1 MNNKQ
6 KAAEIF
12 RRLEKRYPAP
22 EPALDWTNAWEL
34 LVATVLAAQCTDE
47 RVNKVTPGLFARWP
61 SIPDM
66 AAADVSEVEE
76 AVRSTGFFRNKAKNL
91 VASARLVMEEFQ
103 GQVPRSMADLV
114 RLPGVARKTA
124 NIVLSNAYG
133 VHEGI
138 AVDTHVKRP
147 DLPSGPDGEH
157 RSRAHRKRPHAALSA
172 RGMGRHQPFPGLF
185 RPRGLQ
191 GAETALRRM
200 RARRPLSEKGS
211 QVRWPNP

>member
-1 MNNKQ
+1 MNKKQ

-47 RVNKVTPGLFARWP
+47 RVNKVMPGLFARWP

-66 AAADVSEVEE
+66 AAADVGEVEE

-103 GQVPRSMADLV
+103 GQVPRSMAELV

-138 AVDTHVKRP
+138 AVDTHVKRLTYRLGLTANTDP
-147 DLPSGPDGEH
+147 VRIEKDLMPLFPREAWGDINH
-157 RSRAHRKRPHAALSA
+157 FLVYF
-172 RGMGRHQPFPGLF
+172 GREVCKAQK
-185 RPRGLQ
+185 PRC
-191 GAETALRRM
+191 AECELEDLC
-200 RARRPLSEKGS
+200 PKKG
-211 QVRWPNP
+211 VK

>member
-1 MNNKQ
+1 MNKKQ

-47 RVNKVTPGLFARWP
+47 RVNKVMPGLFARWP

-66 AAADVSEVEE
+66 AAADVGEVEE

-91 VASARLVMEEFQ
+91 VASARLVMDEFQ
-103 GQVPRSMADLV
+103 GQVPRSMAELV

-138 AVDTHVKRP
+138 AVDTHVKRLTYRLGLTANTDP
-147 DLPSGPDGEH
+147 VRIEKDLMPLFPREAWGDINH
-157 RSRAHRKRPHAALSA
+157 FLVYF
-172 RGMGRHQPFPGLF
+172 GREVCKAQK
-185 RPRGLQ
+185 PRC
-191 GAETALRRM
+191 AECELEDLC
-200 RARRPLSEKGS
+200 PKKG
-211 QVRWPNP
+211 VK

>member
-1 MNNKQ
+1 MNKKQ

-61 SIPDM
+61 SIRDM
-66 AAADVSEVEE
+66 AAADVGEVEE

-91 VASARLVMEEFQ
+91 VASARLVMDEFQ
-103 GQVPRSMADLV
+103 GQVPRSMAELV

-138 AVDTHVKRP
+138 AVDTHVKRLTFRLGLTANTDP
-147 DLPSGPDGEH
+147 VRIEKDLMPLFPREAWGDINH
-157 RSRAHRKRPHAALSA
+157 FLVYF
-172 RGMGRHQPFPGLF
+172 GREVCKAQK
-185 RPRGLQ
+185 PRC
-191 GAETALRRM
+191 AECELEDLC
-200 RARRPLSEKGS
+200 PKKG
-211 QVRWPNP
+211 VK